1 MTTNLAAAR
10 ERDVTAPNRRAVLST
25 LLKGERLSRIDI
37 ARHTGLAPASVNRL
51 AAGMIDAGLI
61 VEAGSDE
68 STGGRPSMLLAFN
81 PDAAQVLAFD
91 VTPQAIEVAT
101 LNLQGQITSRSS
113 HPTGGAQGQELADH
127 LVQLAIDIAMG
138 GPSDSAT
145 GTSAQATTEQAI
157 EPAPESAEAPQAQA
171 PRFAAIGVSVPGPV
185 DDEGVVTVAPSLGW
199 QNLDL
204 KAMLEQALGQP
215 VAVENDM
222 NLYALAEWTESD
234 SGQEGSLAVLGVYH
248 GIGLGIVEA
257 GRIWRGRGGA
267 GGQMGRM
274 YMDPAGFASKGHA
287 QFGQMETLL
296 GASALRDRAIQEGLI
311 PETSKTAD
319 PLFQLA
325 AEAKPADLST
335 QPAPKAGVRGRA
347 PETVVEQCAPET
359 QAAPE
364 AQAAPQG
371 AEAQAALAF
380 VEGALEGYAFQIA
393 NVSAILAPDTLVMA
407 GLFQT
412 WWELVIPILDQKLAG
427 TVLHGPELVPS
438 KLQGGAKLVGA
449 ALYALE
455 ESGGILALA

>member
-113 HPTGGAQGQELADH
+113 HPTGGAQGQALADQ
-127 LVQLAIDIAMG
+127 LVQLA
-138 GPSDSAT
+138 
-145 GTSAQATTEQAI
+145 TETVLAASQ
-157 EPAPESAEAPQAQA
+157 P
-171 PRFAAIGVSVPGPV
+171 PRFAAIGVSIPGPV

-204 KAMLEQALGQP
+204 KAMLEKALGQP

-287 QFGQMETLL
+287 EFRQMETLL

-311 PETSKTAD
+311 PKTFKTAD

-325 AEAKPADLST
+325 AEAKPADLET
-335 QPAPKAGVRGRA
+335 GCA

-359 QAAPE
+359 VVEQCAPETVVEQCAPETKAAPK
-364 AQAAPQG
+364 AP
-371 AEAQAALAF
+371 EAQAALAF